1 MQELHRPQE
10 SLLRDPWH
18 MIFQPFLQLLDEGL
32 TAHKAACPIFGQHK
46 MLQRASLVAQMVKK
60 LPAMQET
67 YV

>member
-1 MQELHRPQE
+1 
-10 SLLRDPWH
+10 